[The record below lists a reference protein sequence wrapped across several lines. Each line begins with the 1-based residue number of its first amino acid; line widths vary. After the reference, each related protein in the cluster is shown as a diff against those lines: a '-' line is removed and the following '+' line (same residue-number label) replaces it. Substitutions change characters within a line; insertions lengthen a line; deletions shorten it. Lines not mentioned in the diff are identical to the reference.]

1 MGRARGYRGSF
12 GLARMTCG
20 TMIHAGSFALRSG
33 FAARSA
39 IDRSRGSVEVLASSR
54 SRPPCHVTSRADRV
68 AHRARSRAQGAEVLT
83 GEAWHGV
90 CALRRPATPLATSDG
105 RQRRKTLMTER
116 TSLAPKNRMF
126 RVATSLMVVATGCGD
141 DDTSSSSASGH
152 GGMAGTGGAGTG
164 ATTTTTSSGG
174 AGGQGPLGTSK
185 LQPLGQQIV
194 SWAVDA

>member
-1 MGRARGYRGSF
+1 
-12 GLARMTCG
+12 
-20 TMIHAGSFALRSG
+20 
-33 FAARSA
+33 
-39 IDRSRGSVEVLASSR
+39 
-54 SRPPCHVTSRADRV
+54 
-68 AHRARSRAQGAEVLT
+68 
-83 GEAWHGV
+83 
-90 CALRRPATPLATSDG
+90 
-105 RQRRKTLMTER
+105 MTER